1 MQPDT
6 QRTLIFQADANAL
19 GGFINQPLQKLI
31 PSQASSSL
39 SPVGGI
45 AASRIGP
52 FNFEEIVSFTGAYTR
67 VTGREMQPNGP
78 WSITATAVVE
88 GLKLLE
94 VITADRLVAQVSAE
108 YPPDGGSPRIVV
120 AGSTIDG
127 LKIGGCDVT
136 LALSKLVCGAKA
148 PVSYPDFLQTGR
160 EQARELLAQM
170 SDDEDCDRFAW
181 LARRFGWM
189 ATIQDSEAGRCV
201 LSSLVNGI
209 NGSVPG
215 TTFGHFIE
223 IPDIGRFFFQEA
235 LVCPNSIQISSFRAE
250 LGCGTS
256 GKINGPSANVRGVG
270 DPP

>member
-6 QRTLIFQADANAL
+6 RRTLYFQADANAL
-19 GGFINQPLQKLI
+19 GGFIDQPLQKPI

-39 SPVGGI
+39 SPVGGV
-45 AASRIGP
+45 ATSRTGP
-52 FNFEEIVSFTGAYTR
+52 FNFEEIISFTAAYTR

-88 GLKLLE
+88 GLKVLE
-94 VITADRLVAQVSAE
+94 VISADRLVAQVSAE
-108 YPPDGGSPRIVV
+108 YPADGGSPRIVV

-127 LKIGGCDVT
+127 LKIGGCDVSFD
-136 LALSKLVCGAKA
+136 LSKSVCGAKA
-148 PVSYPDFLQTGR
+148 PLSYSDFLRTGR
-160 EQARELLAQM
+160 EQACELLAKK
-170 SDDEDCDRFAW
+170 SEDADSDRFAW
-181 LARRFGWM
+181 LDRRFGWM
-189 ATIQDSEAGRCV
+189 ANIQDSEAGRCV

-209 NGSVPG
+209 QGNIPG

-235 LVCPNSIQISSFRAE
+235 LVCPYSIQVSSFRAE

-256 GKINGPSANVRGVG
+256 GRVNGAAARVQGTP